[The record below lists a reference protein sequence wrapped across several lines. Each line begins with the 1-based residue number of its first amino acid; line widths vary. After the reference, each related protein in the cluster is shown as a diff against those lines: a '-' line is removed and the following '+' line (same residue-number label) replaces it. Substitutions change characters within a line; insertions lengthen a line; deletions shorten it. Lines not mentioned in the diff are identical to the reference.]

1 MDAAKMDSGQR
12 RLQELGYKQELKRSM
27 SPLGNVA
34 MCFSI
39 ISIISGITPTYNTGL
54 RYGGPVSIVYGW
66 LIVCFFSLCIALSL
80 AEICSAYPTSGGLY
94 FWSYKLGG
102 RRWGAFTAW
111 MTGWFNIAGMWSGT
125 ASVNFSLALLLQV
138 TILVSTGGSNEGG
151 YYASKY
157 VVVCLYGGI
166 LVLCGLIN
174 VLGIRWLSWLGTVV
188 GFLNILG
195 VFVIGIFLLAI
206 LPRQSAQ
213 TVFTSFN
220 EENGAGIHSKPY
232 IFLLGLLMSQY
243 TLLGYDSAAHMVFD
257 HHLFAQHLLLHS
269 GVETVAPDPDLQ
281 IISFDSEET
290 KTADKTG
297 GYGIIG
303 AVLGSVLLGTIYLL
317 PLVFTSID
325 VPHLLDPGNDT
336 KGYAIAQLL
345 YNGFESHFH
354 DARWSFLLLI
364 IPCGGLYFCGL
375 LSVTTTSRMTYAFSR
390 DGALPLSRFWH
401 KLNGKEVPGNA
412 VFLCVVV
419 AFCLALPYLA
429 SEVAF
434 QATVSINTISLDI
447 AYGLPILLRVT
458 FARRNFVRG
467 PFHLGRF
474 SLIIG
479 WLAVSWVMVS
489 TVLFCLPVAYP
500 VTIET
505 LNYAPVALG
514 GVSMFTLG
522 YWFLS
527 GRHWFQGP
535 VPNIGSAEA

>member
-39 ISIISGITPTYNTGL
+39 ISIITGITPTYNTGL

-138 TILVSTGGSNEGG
+138 TILVSTGGSNGGG

-195 VFVIGIFLLAI
+195 VFVIGIFLLAL

-243 TLLGYDSAAHMVFD
+243 TLLGYDSAAHM
-257 HHLFAQHLLLHS
+257 
-269 GVETVAPDPDLQ
+269 
-281 IISFDSEET
+281 SEET
-290 KTADKTG
+290 KAGDKTS
-297 GYGIIG
+297 GYGIVG
-303 AVLGSVLLGTIYLL
+303 AVVGSVVMGTLYLV
-317 PLVFTSID
+317 PLVFTSGD
-325 VPHLLDPGNDT
+325 TPHLLNPDNDT
-336 KGYAIAQLL
+336 KGYAIAQLF
-345 YNGFESHFH
+345 YDVFKSHSDNG
-354 DARWSFLLLI
+354 RWSAFLLM
-364 IPCGGLYFCGL
+364 IPCVLIFFCGMFI
-375 LSVTTTSRMTYAFSR
+375 VTAGSRMCYAFSR
-390 DGALPLSRFWH
+390 DGALPLSRLLH
-401 KLNGKEVPGNA
+401 RLNKREVPVNA
-412 VFLCVVV
+412 VLVGIVI
-419 AFCLALPYLA
+419 AFVLGLPYLA
-429 SEVAF
+429 SAVAF
-434 QATVSINTISLDI
+434 QATLSIATISI
-447 AYGLPILLRVT
+447 SVAYMIPILLRVT
-458 FARRNFVRG
+458 VARHSFVPG
-467 PFHLGRF
+467 PLHLGKF
-474 SLIIG
+474 SIVIG
-479 WLAVSWVMVS
+479 WLAVCWIMTI

-500 VTIET
+500 VTTET
-505 LNYAPVALG
+505 LNYAPVILG
-514 GVSMFTLG
+514 GFAIIPLA
-522 YWFLS
+522 YWVLS

-535 VPNIGSAEA
+535 VPNYECVEI

>member
-1 MDAAKMDSGQR
+1 MEMEVRSILATMDEEKIDSGQQ

-27 SPLGNVA
+27 SPLANVA
-34 MCFSI
+34 MCFSVV
-39 ISIISGITPTYNTGL
+39 SILTGVTPTYNTGL

-66 LIVCFFSLCIALSL
+66 PIVCFFTTCIALSM

-94 FWSYKLGG
+94 FWSYKLAGCK
-102 RRWGAFTAW
+102 WGPFMAW
-111 MTGWFNIAGMWSGT
+111 MTGWFNIAGLWSGT
-125 ASVNFSLALLLQV
+125 ASVCFSLALLLQV
-138 TILVSTGGSNEGG
+138 TILVSTGGANGGG

-157 VVVCLYGGI
+157 GVVCIYGAI
-166 LVLCGLIN
+166 LLLHGLIN
-174 VLGIRWLSWLGTVV
+174 VLNVRWFSWLGNIAA
-188 GFLNILG
+188 LWNILG
-195 VFVIGIFLLAI
+195 VVMIGAFLLAL
-206 LPRQSAQ
+206 LPRQKASS
-213 TVFTSFN
+213 VFSNFN
-220 EENGAGIHSKPY
+220 QDSSTGIHSKPY
-232 IFLLGLLMSQY
+232 TFLLGLLMSQY
-243 TLLGYDSAAHMVFD
+243 TLLAYDSAAHM
-257 HHLFAQHLLLHS
+257 
-269 GVETVAPDPDLQ
+269 
-281 IISFDSEET
+281 SEET

-412 VFLCVVV
+412 VFLCIVV

-434 QATVSINTISLDI
+434 QATLSISTIAFDI

-458 FARRNFVRG
+458 GARHNFVPG
-467 PFHLGRF
+467 PLHLGRF
-474 SLIIG
+474 SLVIG
-479 WLAVSWVMVS
+479 WLAVGWVMVS
-489 TVLFCLPVAYP
+489 TILFCLPVAYP

-535 VPNIGSAEA
+535 VPNIGSVET